1 MQPPADGSLHCSWL
15 RFTGAPGEEIRTAE
29 STQMRVLRIRAI
41 TVLALL
47 CLALISASPIA
58 AQGNGN
64 GNGNGGGGGNGQNG
78 NGNAFG
84 QDKKDPRTVSA
95 TPELDSLVLFGG

>member
-1 MQPPADGSLHCSWL
+1 MRKL
-15 RFTGAPGEEIRTAE
+15 
-29 STQMRVLRIRAI
+29 QMRLA

-47 CLALISASPIA
+47 CLALVSASPIA

-64 GNGNGGGGGNGQNG
+64 AGGNGNGTNG

-84 QDKKDPRTVSA
+84 HDKKDPPALSA
-95 TPELDSLVLFGG
+95 TPELSSLALFGASAAGMAAYGLMRLRASRRRDQNPD